1 MVAFSIINPIDQPT
15 GRKRLLG
22 ELKTA
27 LQDKRFTSLYIIVA
41 YAKSGPLLRLQSLI
55 ESWRTAGKDIHAI
68 LGVDQQGTTAQALDF
83 AISKFTSAYVTQEPS
98 LTFHPK
104 IYAFIGPS
112 DARLFIGSHNLTVG
126 GTETNFEAGVQLDF
140 DLVSNPLLL
149 QPFWDSWAE
158 LMPPVCPA
166 TKPLTR
172 ALLTTLMSDGSVLD
186 EIVAQRRKTVSS
198 PAYPAPPKPPKSGLA
213 VRPPS
218 ALPRRKPIKPV
229 NTAVSA
235 VPAAQ
240 AAAVASVPADL
251 VSFGAQGLA
260 IQIKP
265 HHNGEIFLSV
275 TAALQN
281 PAFFRWPFTGLTV
294 PKKPGNPAYPQL
306 TPDPIVSVTVYGA
319 GLAPHL
325 ILPNYPLNTVY
336 YSKKS
341 EIRITAKPLFGV
353 VPDYSIMVIQ
363 NSDVIGIDYDIIIHR
378 PDSPDFSLWLSACN
392 QTMPGGG
399 QAPRKFGWF

>member
-22 ELKTA
+22 ELKAA

-55 ESWRTAGKDIHAI
+55 EAWCTAGNKIHAI
-68 LGVDQQGTTAQALDF
+68 FGVDQQGTTAQALDF
-83 AISKFTSAYVTQEPS
+83 AISKFSSAYVTQEQN

-112 DARLFIGSHNLTVG
+112 NARLFIGSHNLTVG
-126 GTETNFEAGVQLDF
+126 GTETNFESGIQLDF
-140 DLVSNPLLL
+140 DLVSDPLSL
-149 QPFWDSWAE
+149 QPFLDSWAE
-158 LMPPVCPA
+158 LMPSVCPA
-166 TKPLTR
+166 TKPLTK
-172 ALLTTLMSDGSVLD
+172 ALLTALMSDGSVLD

-198 PAYPAPPKPPKSGLA
+198 PAHPAPPKPPKSGLA
-213 VRPPS
+213 VKPPS
-218 ALPRRKPIKPV
+218 ALPRRKPSKPV
-229 NTAVSA
+229 TPVSVVQAPVTASI
-235 VPAAQ
+235 
-240 AAAVASVPADL
+240 PADL

-281 PAFFRWPFTGLTV
+281 PAFFRWPFTGFTV

-306 TPDPIVSVTVYGA
+306 SPDPIVSVTVYGA
-319 GLAPHL
+319 GLAPQL
-325 ILPNYPLNTVY
+325 ILPSYPLNTVY

-341 EIRITAKPLFGV
+341 EIRITAKPLVGV

-363 NSDVIGIDYDIIIHR
+363 NSDVTGIDYDIIIHR
-378 PDSPDFSLWLSACN
+378 PDSPDFSSWLSACN